1 MYKLSF
7 AEKMHRAFMSGST
20 PEIKGSTKIT
30 LTDPKTGAR
39 EVYQDENMVTNAI
52 SRIYN
57 SNYLGVTDYYN
68 YIPMLQ
74 FFGGVFCF
82 AQPLTEDANNMWP
95 ANQSISAMTAN
106 AGQTP
111 YSGPNPTRGNP
122 DGGSTVVT
130 DDHIRFVWEW
140 GMSKGSGSISCVCLT
155 HQLAG
160 DCGLLPDGSMP
171 LINTTGRALPNINSY
186 TADLID
192 NQDLSRARCIAM
204 PVTLD
209 NNGMGLSL
217 YFDGT
222 SLEEI
227 TVAHSWVT
235 SCLLETNK
243 TMPLDSSN
251 YREISSR
258 TATLSRTFDT
268 GYTFLAQDE
277 SYYYIMER
285 DASAPNKLYI
295 NEIDKSDFSVNGY
308 ALDSLGVN
316 MARTSANNPSRY
328 CGIVSGR
335 NVYWISNTNAKNFVR
350 INLDNTADVE
360 ELTTNLTSNI
370 SMQQTPFIMSDGLIL
385 GRNYLIN
392 GSTVY
397 PVTARTP
404 RKDGSGSS
412 YEMVAYDIFAK
423 YKNGPH
429 VLQSGHTWTGSTYNR
444 CGQGG
449 VLALP
454 YLATINNLTTPV
466 TKTNSKAM
474 QIEYTLTEV

>member
-1 MYKLSF
+1 MKLSF
-7 AEKMHRAFMSGST
+7 AEKMHRAFISGST
-20 PEIKGSTKIT
+20 PDIKGSTKIT

-52 SRIYN
+52 TRIYN

-111 YSGPNPTRGNP
+111 YSGPSSTRGNP
-122 DGGSTVVT
+122 DGGSTEVT
-130 DDHIRFVWEW
+130 GDHIRFVWEW
-140 GMSKGSGSISCVCLT
+140 GMSKGNGPISCVCLT
-155 HQLAG
+155 HQSAG
-160 DCGLLPDGSMP
+160 DCGILPDGTLP
-171 LINTTGRALPNINSY
+171 LMKTTGLGYMNLNAYASNELDGFS
-186 TADLID
+186 
-192 NQDLSRARCIAM
+192 LSRARCIAM
-204 PVTLD
+204 PVALD
-209 NNGMGLSL
+209 NDGMGVSL

-222 SLEEI
+222 TLEEI
-227 TVAHSWVT
+227 KVAHSFVT

-243 TMPLDSSN
+243 TMPLNSSN
-251 YREISSR
+251 YRELSSR
-258 TATLSRTFDT
+258 TATLTRTFDT
-268 GYTFLAQDE
+268 GYTFLAQDDD
-277 SYYYIMER
+277 YYYVMER
-285 DASAPNKLYI
+285 DASAANKLYI

-316 MARTSANNPSRY
+316 MARPSTNNPSRY
-328 CGIVSGR
+328 SGIVSGR
-335 NVYWISNTNAKNFVR
+335 SVYWISNTDAKNFIRV
-350 INLDNTADVE
+350 NLDNTADVE
-360 ELTTNLTSNI
+360 ELSTNMSANI
-370 SMQQTPFIMSDGLIL
+370 SLMQAPAVLNDGLIL
-385 GRNYLIN
+385 GRNFMIN

-397 PVTARTP
+397 PVASRASRP
-404 RKDGSGSS
+404 LYNQGSATESLR
-412 YEMVAYDIFAK
+412 YDIMAK

-429 VLQSGHTWTGSTYNR
+429 IFQSGHCWDDATYSR
-444 CGQGG
+444 TTQGG